1 MPKLTLLFLS
11 VLYNYHFS
19 LLELNEPKCNNNN
32 NNKFIAYI
40 ALFTVKRSIALYIIR
55 SIKLTSKIIRVFIV
69 S

>member
-1 MPKLTLLFLS
+1 MQGLF
-11 VLYNYHFS
+11 V
-19 LLELNEPKCNNNN
+19 ELNEPKCNN

-55 SIKLTSKIIRVFIV
+55 SIKLTSKIFRVFIV